1 MIEPKFRN
9 INTLFVL
16 NGDNDP
22 RRYSFVKYYMQLVE
36 IKNKKCMKNLL
47 KCQEM
52 MLIQRLYY
60 IICIINIIINSL
72 ALIHQDK

>member
-1 MIEPKFRN
+1 
-9 INTLFVL
+9 
-16 NGDNDP
+16 
-22 RRYSFVKYYMQLVE
+22 
-36 IKNKKCMKNLL
+36 MKNLL

-52 MLIQRLYY
+52 MIIQRLYY